1 MQYEATQ
8 QQVSRKD
15 RGVRIVTARI
25 RHYFINDNV
34 TVCQMRGVSEGQY
47 FSCLFYSLF
56 CFTLFFFKCA
66 NSSRGKSST
75 NSLERK
81 IRCLEK
87 QRKEVIL
94 KY

>member
-56 CFTLFFFKCA
+56 CFTLSF
-66 NSSRGKSST
+66 SSVLTRPEGRARQILW
-75 NSLERK
+75 NER
-81 IRCLEK
+81 
-87 QRKEVIL
+87 
-94 KY
+94 